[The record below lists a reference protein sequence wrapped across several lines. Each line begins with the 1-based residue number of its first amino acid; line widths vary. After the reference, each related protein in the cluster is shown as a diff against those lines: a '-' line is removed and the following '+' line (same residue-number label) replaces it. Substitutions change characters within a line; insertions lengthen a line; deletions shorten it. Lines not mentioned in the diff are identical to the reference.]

1 MQSKKIKLFTFSIFI
16 LLLCRELSRL
26 FFFYRSREK
35 RQETVD
41 FWNKAIYKER
51 IKQVEFNDLASFFAP
66 HKKDLVTPKKIDILI
81 PVYNGYDFL
90 KPCLDSVL
98 KYTDIPFHIYLV
110 NDKSPDER
118 VLPLLRE
125 YESSY
130 PDKITVF
137 ENEKNLG
144 FLKSTNFLISKSEN
158 DFVLLNSDTQV
169 TEGWA
174 SSLFE
179 PIFADSRVGAAGPW
193 SNAASFQS
201 VWFRAEEKPL
211 QIPLEQMNKLA
222 KGFTQNAL
230 FSMPYLMGFCLAISR
245 KAAQEVGLLDPVYG
259 KGYYEETDWLKRAL
273 AKGYKVALVLSSFV
287 YHKGTSSFSAADNRL
302 LCKKNVKI
310 FKKRYPNHFKEL
322 KYIQY
327 DSQYIAAR
335 FMFLAKYLRVI
346 YPSLQLTSADKPAE
360 EVCFSW
366 KKQGN
371 SYLYE
376 LFLEGK
382 YEALKTNTSP
392 EVMDALTK
400 SNKKGVL

>member
-1 MQSKKIKLFTFSIFI
+1 MQPKKIKLNTPATYIFSLCKI
-16 LLLCRELSRL
+16 LTRLCL
-26 FFFYRSREK
+26 FFLAREK
-35 RQETVD
+35 RQKMLD

-51 IKQVEFNDLASFFAP
+51 IKQVEFNDLSSFFAP
-66 HKKDLVTPKKIDILI
+66 QNKHTVAPKKIDIFI

-110 NDKSPDER
+110 NDKSTDER
-118 VLPLLRE
+118 VLPLLKE
-125 YESSY
+125 YAASR

-137 ENEKNLG
+137 ENETNLG
-144 FLKSTNFLISKSEN
+144 FLQSTNMLITKSEN

-193 SNAASFQS
+193 SNAASLQS
-201 VWFRAEEKPL
+201 IWFCAEEKPL
-211 QIPLEQMNKLA
+211 QIPLEQMNQLA
-222 KGFTQNAL
+222 KDFTQTAL
-230 FSMPYLMGFCLAISR
+230 FTMPFVTGFCLAISR
-245 KAAQEVGLLDPVYG
+245 KAVQEVGLLDPIYG
-259 KGYYEETDWLKRAL
+259 KGYYEETDWLERAL
-273 AKGYKVALVLSSFV
+273 AKGYQVALSMRSFV
-287 YHKGTSSFSAADNRL
+287 YHKGNSSFSSEEKREFS
-302 LCKKNVKI
+302 KKNLKV
-310 FKKRYPNHFKEL
+310 FMKRYPRHAQAF